1 MAFNKTKYHQE
12 YVKRKLKRI
21 PLEVSLEKYDQI
33 KEHTEKTNQTVNGF
47 IKCAIDEALERDA
60 NK

>member
-47 IKCAIDEALERDA
+47 IKCAIDAS
-60 NK
+60 K